1 MVKGNLC
8 TKPLRTSECDDE
20 NRLTAVTLEED
31 WRTTFV
37 HDGVGRLR
45 QRQERTWQ
53 FVDPPGIYVWGAQ
66 AGVYCVYDDKR
77 VIQERDAASTPTVSY
92 TRGLDL
98 SGGLQGAGGIGG
110 LLALSQLSTPDSQH
124 FYYHSDGNGN
134 VTCLIT
140 TNQLIAAGYL
150 YDPFGNTLSISG
162 PRAFVNRYRFSSKPA
177 HDVSAACD
185 FLYRWYVPALQKW
198 SNRDPLGEAGAKNL
212 HAFAYNNPLSQLDPM
227 GLSSE
232 IGLPAEVLAEAE
244 AGISPEQIA
253 QDFNIALTRVLAIIA
268 ASAAA
273 KAVQE
278 VSTTPKGMRRAKTRA
293 RRPRMRSV
301 KWERGLNLS
310 KGSSRS
316 TKAGLTIRNPPP
328 AEAWL
333 PAARESRGGSTTGLA
348 TLRKLR
354 ETSKNRKTR
363 LRFWR
368 RLSMRP
374 ANAGTNPGHGSDER
388 AKIQPNSRRA
398 SAHGGKGG
406 TGRVHPKGKRWGF
419 RRRSP
424 PRHGGRLRTGALSPL
439 LGVAL

>member
-278 VSTTPKGMRRAKTRA
+278 VVNNAQRNAKGKDPCEKAKDAVRQVGKGIESLERVIQKHQGWINDPTSYPGGGVA
-293 RRPRMRSV
+293 PGGPRIPR
-301 KWERGLNLS
+301 WINDWLGDIA
-310 KGSSRS
+310 
-316 TKAGLTIRNPPP
+316 KAQGNI
-328 AEAWL
+328 E
-333 PAARESRGGSTTGLA
+333 
-348 TLRKLR
+348 K
-354 ETSKNRKTR
+354 SKN
-363 LRFWR
+363 
-368 RLSMRP
+368 
-374 ANAGTNPGHGSDER
+374 
-388 AKIQPNSRRA
+388 
-398 SAHGGKGG
+398 
-406 TGRVHPKGKRWGF
+406 
-419 RRRSP
+419 
-424 PRHGGRLRTGALSPL
+424 ALEILEKAVDAACKCWYKPWTWF
-439 LGVAL
+439 